1 MLGLPANL
9 SGGNLSKPKG
19 KYHTN
24 LAPVSGDPLLM
35 TDNQFNAQ
43 LAADLKKKF
52 PAASLSFQSHS
63 QYKDEDTLSVDSQ
76 QILEVIG
83 ELKQHYPFLIDV
95 CGVDYP
101 NRQKRFDVVYHFSDP
116 KKNNRL
122 RLKTQLGEEESID
135 SVYSLYKSADWFE
148 REAFDMFGIRFK
160 NHPNLT
166 RILCHKD
173 FKGHPLRKDYP
184 ADKRQKLSTPLEHAF
199 LADRER
205 MLQTEDDYLS
215 DKVWINIGPAH
226 PATHGTLRFMA
237 VLEGETIEK
246 VDVEIGYLHRCF
258 EKMAE
263 THTYNQVIPYTDRLN
278 YCSAPIN
285 NNAWCRTIEKMLGI
299 KAPERAQAVRV
310 ILDEFS
316 RCIDHFVCIITNV
329 LDLGGFTNFWLGMRA
344 REAVYDLFEKLC
356 GARLTVSLA
365 RIGGL
370 GFDLPDGW
378 VEQAKK
384 TCDIILEARHEIDQ
398 LCTKNRI
405 FVNRMVGITPISA
418 NDAINWGYTGPCLR
432 AAGVGRDLRKDE
444 PYSGYENYDFDIPIG
459 ETGDCYDRYM
469 VRMEEIIQSVR
480 IIRQALDNLPNGL
493 IRTNDPTI
501 SMPKK
506 QEVYGNIEGLMNQFM
521 SVIHDVKPKP
531 GEIYHA
537 TEGAN
542 GELGFYVVSDGSSHP
557 YRVKCRPPCFA
568 IFQAVP
574 HLLKGHMIAD
584 VIAALGTVNIIAGE
598 LDR

>member
-1 MLGLPANL
+1 MASDP
-9 SGGNLSKPKG
+9 
-19 KYHTN
+19 TN
-24 LAPVSGDPLLM
+24 IDI
-35 TDNQFNAQ
+35 FEQ
-43 LAADLKKKF
+43 LKRTI
-52 PAASLSFQSHS
+52 PHISFLTHEVHQ
-63 QYKDEDTLSVDSQ
+63 DEDTIVVDCDH
-76 QILEVIG
+76 VI
-83 ELKQHYPFLIDV
+83 EAISKIKLTYPMLLDI

-101 NRQKRFDVVYHFSDP
+101 EREPRFDVVYHFADP
-116 KKNNRL
+116 FSGKRL
-122 RLKTQLGEEESID
+122 RLKTPTKGRTS
-135 SVYSLYKSADWFE
+135 SVYSLYRSADWFE
-148 REAFDMFGIRFK
+148 REAYDLFGILFDG
-160 NHPNLT
+160 HPNLS

-173 FKGHPLRKDYP
+173 FIGHPLRKDYP
-184 ADKRQKLSTPLEHAF
+184 ADKRQSLSTPIDHVF
-199 LADRER
+199 LADRDR
-205 MLQTEDDYLS
+205 MMEKTTDFLS

-237 VLEGETIEK
+237 ILEGETIEK

-285 NNAWCRTIEKMLGI
+285 NNAWCRTIEKAMNI
-299 KAPERAQAVRV
+299 EVPERAQGIRV

-316 RCIDHFVCIITNV
+316 RCIDHFVCIITNA
-329 LDLGGFTNFWLGMRA
+329 LDLGGLTNFWLGMRA

-365 RIGGL
+365 RVGGL
-370 GFDLPDGW
+370 GFDLPPGW
-378 VEQAKK
+378 LDQALKV
-384 TCDIILEARHEIDQ
+384 CDIILEARAEVDL
-398 LCTKNRI
+398 LCTQNRI
-405 FVNRMVGITPISA
+405 FVNRMAGITPISKD
-418 NDAINWGYTGPCLR
+418 DAINWGFTGPCLR
-432 AAGVGRDLRKDE
+432 AAGVPWDLRKDK
-444 PYSGYENYDFDIPIG
+444 PYSGYEKYDFDIPIG
-459 ETGDCYDRYM
+459 HTGDCYDRYM

-480 IIRQALDNLPNGL
+480 IIKQAIKILPEGPIKVQN
-493 IRTNDPTI
+493 PAI
-501 SMPKK
+501 SRPDKK
-506 QEVYGNIEGLMNQFM
+506 DVYQNIEGLMHQFM
-521 SVIHDVKPKP
+521 GVIHDVAPPK
-531 GEIYHA
+531 GEVYCP